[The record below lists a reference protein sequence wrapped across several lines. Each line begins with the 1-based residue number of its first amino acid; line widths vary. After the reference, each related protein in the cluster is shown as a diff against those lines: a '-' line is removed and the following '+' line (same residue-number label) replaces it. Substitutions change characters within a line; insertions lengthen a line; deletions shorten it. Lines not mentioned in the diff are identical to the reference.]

1 MRIGI
6 DARLLY
12 KEGIGRHI
20 AEVLAGVS
28 KLRPEHE
35 YMVYVKS
42 EGAGRS
48 RWDLPR
54 RPNVRLSYLPGA
66 PFLLREQIALVRA
79 MTRDR
84 LDLFHA
90 TFDYGMP
97 LRAPCKVILTV
108 HDAWFGPQTHFRS
121 SVRRIYYQT
130 MTRRGLRLA
139 ARVLTVSEFV
149 KNKILAYCGGAP
161 SPAPKIRV
169 VPNGVGEEFHPA
181 AGPRTIP
188 PLVRKH
194 GIDRYLLYVGALA
207 THKNFRGLLEGYALL
222 RRKLPAPP
230 RLVVAGQRNPG
241 LSDPARIVRAYG
253 LDGAVLLPG
262 YVPDAE
268 LPALYRGAEAFVF
281 PSLHEGFGLPVV
293 EAMACGTP
301 VLSSNVGAIPEVAR
315 DAALLVDPA
324 DPAAIQEGLAKIL
337 TDQALRNALIERGL
351 IRVKEFSWRKI
362 AEEICGVYETV
373 HGER

>member
-35 YMVYVKS
+35 YVVYVKP
-42 EGAGRS
+42 ADMGRD
-48 RWDLPR
+48 RWELPR
-54 RPNVRLSYLPGA
+54 RPNVRLSYLPGT

-79 MTRDR
+79 MKQDR

-90 TFDYGMP
+90 TFDYGVP
-97 LRAPCKVILTV
+97 LRAPCKVVLTV
-108 HDAWFGPQTHFRS
+108 HDAWFGPQTYFRS
-121 SVRRIYYQT
+121 PVRRIYYQT

-139 ARVLTVSEFV
+139 VRVLTVSEFV
-149 KNKILAYCGGAP
+149 KNKILTYCGDEP
-161 SPAPKIRV
+161 SLASKIRV
-169 VPNGVGEEFHPA
+169 IPNGVGEEFHPSIGA
-181 AGPRTIP
+181 RAIP
-188 PLVRKH
+188 PLVRKY

-207 THKNFRGLLEGYALL
+207 THKNFRGLLDGYARLH
-222 RRKLPAPP
+222 RRLPASP
-230 RLVVAGQRNPG
+230 RLVVAGKRNPG
-241 LSDPARIVRAYG
+241 LSDPARIVQEYG

-301 VLSSNVGAIPEVAR
+301 VLSSDAGAIPEVVG

-324 DPAAIQEGLAKIL
+324 DPAAIEDGLAKIL
-337 TDQALRNALIERGL
+337 IDHALRGALIERGL
-351 IRVKEFSWRKI
+351 IRAKAFSWQKI
-362 AEEICGVYETV
+362 TEEICGIYEAI
-373 HGER
+373 HEEG